1 MKYYVRPTASGENFT
16 AGKLYKIQ
24 RCFGSGRVVV
34 LNDAKEEIIVRCDGI
49 VSARLD
55 WRGKFERVNIPDE
68 QEAMASAVR
77 TAKYAMK
84 IGIKRGEGWRIQ
96 KSGVAITSNN
106 FVPADLKYN
115 HKGKSV
121 SVKEACE
128 LLDELK
134 EILRC
139 SDWSELKAQAKVSRA
154 LSDALIK
161 LQK

>member
-16 AGKLYKIQ
+16 AGKLYEVQ
-24 RCFGSGRVVV
+24 HGFGSGRVVV
-34 LNDAKEEIIVRCDGI
+34 LNDAKEETIVRCDGI

-55 WRGKFERVNIPDE
+55 WRGKFERVNIPDA
-68 QEAMASAVR
+68 QEAMESAVR
-77 TAKYAMK
+77 AAKYAMK
-84 IGIKRGEGWRIQ
+84 IGVKRGEGWRIQ

-115 HKGKSV
+115 HKGKTV

-154 LSDALIK
+154 LADALVK